1 MKNKDF
7 TPWTLGTSTAPI
19 EWSVE
24 TKSELTCPN
33 CLRSMPSKKHL
44 TKTSNYRKCLWC
56 DSLYHK
62 VK

>member
-19 EWSVE
+19 GWSVE

-33 CLRSMPSKKHL
+33 CLREMPCQEHRRGKGCK
-44 TKTSNYRKCLWC
+44 WC
-56 DSLYHK
+56 MK
-62 VK
+62 P